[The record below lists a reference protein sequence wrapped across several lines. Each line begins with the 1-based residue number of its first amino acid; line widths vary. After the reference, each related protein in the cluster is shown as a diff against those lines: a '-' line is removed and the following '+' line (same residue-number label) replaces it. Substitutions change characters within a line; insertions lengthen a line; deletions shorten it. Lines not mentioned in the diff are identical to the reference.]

1 MISRIERRVIFA
13 ETDAMRIVYYA
24 NYLKYFEI
32 GRAEFFRQFD
42 APFTHYIEKGLYLA
56 VTETAARYHRPAR
69 YDDLLVIETRLTR
82 LGRATLEMGY
92 AIALKE
98 GGEMVAT
105 GMTGHAILDDAGR
118 IRRFEPDFV
127 DRLRPLV
134 SSPPREQAFAP
145 RARTL

>member
-1 MISRIERRVIFA
+1 MISRVERRVIFA
-13 ETDAMRIVYYA
+13 ETDAMRIVYYG
-24 NYLKYFEI
+24 NYLKYFEV

-56 VTETAARYHRPAR
+56 VTETAARYHTPAR

-92 AIALKE
+92 SIARKD
-98 GGEMVAT
+98 GGSLVAT
-105 GMTGHAILDDAGR
+105 GMTRHAILDESGR
-118 IRRFEPDFV
+118 VRRFEPDFV

-134 SSPPREQAFAP
+134 STPPREQAFTS
-145 RARTL
+145 RARSL